1 MRVGRTNSIVG
12 SWQLIG
18 SKYGTGAEVIEK
30 DIDSEYIL
38 TFYNNGKYRESVNGK
53 QIDDQYLIDKG
64 DLIVLI
70 NSKTS
75 ESNFYSYNFKGN
87 KLILDKVDKDGSLIC
102 DEGCSTILKRIKE

>member
-1 MRVGRTNSIVG
+1 VRVGRTNSIVG

-18 SKYGTGAEVIEK
+18 SKYGIGAEVIEN
-30 DIDSEYIL
+30 DTDSEYIL

-53 QIDDQYLIDKG
+53 QIDYQYLIDKR

-70 NSKTS
+70 NSRITDS
-75 ESNFYSYNFKGN
+75 IFYSYNFKGN
-87 KLILDKVDKDGSLIC
+87 KLILDKVDKNGSLMC